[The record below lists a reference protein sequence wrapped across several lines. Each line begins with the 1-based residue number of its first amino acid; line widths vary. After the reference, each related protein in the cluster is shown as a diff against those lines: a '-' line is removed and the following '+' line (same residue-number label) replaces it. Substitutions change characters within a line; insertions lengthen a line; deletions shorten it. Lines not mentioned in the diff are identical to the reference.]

1 MNKLKIELAITLTWA
16 LILGW
21 FVVANAGTFAW
32 IYKSA
37 DEAKMAYFEIFND
50 AGTVVVPDIDP
61 TARTATYT
69 VPAGND
75 IKIYGIRAC
84 NKLGWCSKASNLIY
98 VIPDAPDA
106 PVGFAIK

>member
-1 MNKLKIELAITLTWA
+1 MNKLKTGFVGIMVG
-16 LILGW
+16 ILLLSW
-21 FVVANAGTFAW
+21 FIIANAGTFAW
-32 IYKSA
+32 TYKST
-37 DEAKMAYFEIFND
+37 DEAEMAYFEIFNT

-75 IKIYGIRAC
+75 IRIYGIRAC

-98 VIPDAPDA
+98 VKIGRAH
-106 PVGFAIK
+106 V